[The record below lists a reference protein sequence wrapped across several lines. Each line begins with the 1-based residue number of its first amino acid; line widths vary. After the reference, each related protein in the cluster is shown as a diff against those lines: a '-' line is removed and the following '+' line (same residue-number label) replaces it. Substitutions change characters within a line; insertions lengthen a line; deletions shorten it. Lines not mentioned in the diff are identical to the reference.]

1 MIASGRVLGLGL
13 GLGLRFRFGRFGF
26 GWLGFA
32 EVRRLTAGK
41 GYTLALWR
49 LLDVHQGV
57 GQGLAHLRVDE
68 EVFRAIFLEYVVAVL
83 GVVEG
88 ELVAVLGVHDSKG
101 FSGSLFLVGQ
111 AFAQVARG
119 PIGHSEDD
127 GLPYESE
134 TELGLCY
141 QRGLEDFSLEKQS
154 LQ

>member
-13 GLGLRFRFGRFGF
+13 GLGRRFRFGRFGL

-32 EVRRLTAGK
+32 GVGRLTAGK
-41 GYTLALWR
+41 GQTLALWR
-49 LLDVHQGV
+49 LCDVHQGV

-101 FSGSLFLVGQ
+101 FSGSLFLGGP
-111 AFAQVARG
+111 AFALVARAPVG
-119 PIGHSEDD
+119 PSEHD
-127 GLPYESE
+127 GLPYDS
-134 TELGLCY
+134 
-141 QRGLEDFSLEKQS
+141 
-154 LQ
+154 